1 MAPRST
7 KALDHGFLRLLTWP
21 MATLLLSFC
30 SLAFAQDPASPVPAV
45 PTPAQEVSKA
55 TNNAFPASKIRETL
69 IAEATAG
76 SEISWARSTENHIAW
91 VEKANGKKTVRLD
104 GKQIGASYEDVK
116 YLTHSS
122 DEQHLGFIAKRNSK
136 WVMVVDGEDRS
147 RDYGRMT
154 APHLSANGK
163 TFAVGACNEKKCH
176 LVVDNAEIGADYEDI
191 SVPGFSPDGS
201 HHIYF
206 GKRNKKWVMVLDD
219 KESGPEMDDYYTWEF
234 TPDGNRN
241 AVAAF
246 LKRHWTWIVD
256 GVPGPSFEVIG
267 SLEFSPDGKHFAYG
281 GADEK
286 TGFAKHAIHGALV
299 VDGQTV
305 QNYDGRGFGGGWAG
319 VFGPQESM
327 VTGVRSLSP
336 DFHGVSDPQY
346 TSEGRLVYAARRG
359 ESDVVVFTDSKAGPS
374 FEDIVS
380 SIVVTTDG
388 KHSFYV
394 AKRGESFVEVRDN
407 QPGVSFPGKREVS
420 FVGMMMMTKDGSH
433 FAYEIVRGGKMF
445 KAGGTTRALRRLV
458 LDSQAGPG
466 RSTTPSACAIP
477 GSAKTESTIP
487 ILWLERKET
496 KIASFSMAWKANS
509 TIPCSATASK
519 PLTNAVS
526 SLSSRTASAFSAS
539 WKRWTNK
546 TPFAIARRTAAPGP
560 GRQ

>member
-1 MAPRST
+1 MTTRSINSLSLHRP
-7 KALDHGFLRLLTWP
+7 ALP
-21 MATLLLSFC
+21 MAMLLVPFC
-30 SLAFAQDPASPVPAV
+30 SFAFAQNPSEPNPTVPATAQEAPKV
-45 PTPAQEVSKA
+45 PTG
-55 TNNAFPASKIRETL
+55 AFPTSKIRETL

-76 SEISWARSTENHIAW
+76 SEISWARSTENHLAW

-104 GKQIGASYEDVK
+104 GKQVGGSYEDVK
-116 YLTHSS
+116 YVTHSA

-191 SVPGFSPDGS
+191 SAPGFSRDGS
-201 HHIYF
+201 HHVYF
-206 GKRNKKWVMVLDD
+206 GKRSKKWIMVLDD
-219 KESGPEMDDYYTWEF
+219 KESGPEMDECYTWEF
-234 TPDGNRN
+234 SRDGSRN
-241 AVAAF
+241 AVAAL

-267 SLEFSPDGKHFAYG
+267 PIGFSADGKHFAYG

-286 TGFAKHAIHGALV
+286 TGFGKHATHGALV

-305 QNYDGRGFGGGWAG
+305 QTYDGRGFGGGWAG
-319 VFGPQESM
+319 VFGPQETM

-346 TSEGRLVYAARRG
+346 TPEGKLVYAARRG
-359 ESDVVVFTDSKAGPS
+359 ESDVVVFTDGTAGPS

-380 SIVVTTDG
+380 SIIVTSDG

-394 AKRGESFVEVRDN
+394 AKRGESFVEVRDQ
-407 QPGVSFPGKREVS
+407 QPGASFPGKREVS
-420 FVGMMMMTKDGSH
+420 FVGVVMMTKDGSH

-445 KAGGTTRALRRLV
+445 KAGGTSRALRRLV
-458 LDSQAGPG
+458 LDSQAGPEYDALG
-466 RSTTPSACAIP
+466 MRDIWFSENGKHSSYLVVGAEGNKDRVIFDGLEGKLYDSVFRGSIKAIDERNIEFVAQD
-477 GSAKTESTIP
+477 GQRF
-487 ILWLERKET
+487 LRVLET
-496 KIASFSMAWKANS
+496 
-509 TIPCSATASK
+509 
-519 PLTNAVS
+519 LD
-526 SLSSRTASAFSAS
+526 
-539 WKRWTNK
+539 
-546 TPFAIARRTAAPGP
+546 
-560 GRQ
+560 